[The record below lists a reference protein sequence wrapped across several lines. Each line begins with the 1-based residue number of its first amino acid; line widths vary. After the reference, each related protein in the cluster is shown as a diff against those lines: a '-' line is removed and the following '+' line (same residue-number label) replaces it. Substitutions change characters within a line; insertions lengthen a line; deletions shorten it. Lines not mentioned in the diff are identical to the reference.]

1 MAEKNIQVWLAE
13 YSESHR
19 NKINKAIHWV
29 CVPLIFLTIVA
40 FLWALPTP
48 EFFNRVPYLNF
59 ASLSALFIVVFYI
72 RLSVALTI
80 AMGLFTL
87 LCLWLVASYEAMF
100 PGKLVITAAI
110 AFVILWIGQFI
121 GHHVE
126 GKKPSFFQDI
136 QFLMIGPAWV
146 MAFIMRKIGVKY

>member
-1 MAEKNIQVWLAE
+1 MAEKNIQTWLAE

-19 NKINKAIHWV
+19 NKTNKAIHWV

-59 ASLSALFIVVFYI
+59 ASLGAVFIVLFYI
-72 RLSVALTI
+72 RLS
-80 AMGLFTL
+80 
-87 LCLWLVASYEAMF
+87 
-100 PGKLVITAAI
+100 
-110 AFVILWIGQFI
+110 
-121 GHHVE
+121 VE
-126 GKKPSFFQDI
+126 GKKPSFFKDI

>member
-1 MAEKNIQVWLAE
+1 MAEKNIQAWLAE

-19 NKINKAIHWV
+19 NKTNKAIHWV

-48 EFFNRVPYLNF
+48 AFFNEVPYLNF
-59 ASLSALFIVVFYI
+59 ATLGAVFIVLFYI
-72 RLSVALTI
+72 RLSFSLTVG
-80 AMGLFTL
+80 MTLFTL
-87 LCLWLVASYEAMF
+87 LCLRLVASFENMF

-126 GKKPSFFQDI
+126 GKKPSFFKDI

>member
-1 MAEKNIQVWLAE
+1 MAEKNIQTWLAE

-19 NKINKAIHWV
+19 NKTNKAIHWV

-40 FLWALPTP
+40 FLWAIPTP
-48 EFFNRVPYLNF
+48 AFFNQVPYLNF
-59 ASLSALFIVVFYI
+59 ATLGALFIVLFYI
-72 RLSVALTI
+72 RLSVTLTI
-80 AMGLFTL
+80 GMTLFTL
-87 LCLWLVASYEAMF
+87 LCLWLVASYAAMF

-126 GKKPSFFQDI
+126 GKKPSFFKDI